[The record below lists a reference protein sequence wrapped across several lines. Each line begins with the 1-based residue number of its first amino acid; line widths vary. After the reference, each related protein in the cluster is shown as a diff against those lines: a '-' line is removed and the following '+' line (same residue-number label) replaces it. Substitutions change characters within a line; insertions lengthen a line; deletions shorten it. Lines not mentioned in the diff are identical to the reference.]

1 MNRLTENCKKYAVEL
16 HELKIQKDLIQQT
29 ADIFKAVDQIMTD
42 LANPAVSLEKKHNVI
57 DKIFPKEIRDFLK
70 VLCDNNEVEIFPE
83 IAKAYYELAPQS
95 AEEFHAVL
103 SYVKKPTDE
112 QLMGIRNF
120 LMRKCGREDIDL
132 ELEEDPSLGDGFVI
146 RAGGEEFDWSTKG
159 RMKQFE
165 QKMEQIKNFTS
176 TDGIISI
183 LKTEIEN
190 FDLEAKG
197 MEIGVVKS
205 VADGIANIDGID
217 HAMYGEIVLF
227 DSGIKGMVQDIR
239 RNEIGVILF
248 GRDVEITEGS
258 RVARTGKRAGIPVGD
273 AFCGRVIDALGAPLD
288 GQGDIPSVD
297 YYPVEAQAPS
307 IVERKSVSV
316 PMETGILAIDSMFPI
331 GRGQR
336 ELIIGDRQTGKT
348 SIAMDTIINQRGKG
362 VICIYVAIGQKAS
375 TVAKLVNTLK
385 ANDALSYT
393 IVVSST
399 ASDPAPLQFIA
410 PYSGTALAEYF
421 MHQGKDVLIVYDDLS
436 KHAVAY
442 RAMSLLLERSPGRE
456 AYPGDVFYLHSR
468 LLERS
473 SRLSDALGGGSITA
487 LPIIETQAGDVS
499 AYIPTNVISIT
510 DGQIFLESNLFFSGQ
525 RPAVNV
531 GLSVSR
537 VGGAA
542 QTKAMKKAAGSVRI
556 DLAQYREMEVF
567 TQFASDL
574 DDTTAS
580 QLAYGKS
587 LMELLKQ
594 PLSRPLSMAEQVI
607 TLCAATRGKLM
618 ADLEL
623 KDVKR
628 FQGEM
633 LEYFHNEHSDIISE
647 LTGTGRLEDETA
659 ERIVET
665 AAKFKAERFVP
676 GTEK

>member
-1 MNRLTENCKKYAVEL
+1 MTENCKKYAVEL

-83 IAKAYYELAPQS
+83 IAKAYYELTPQS

-120 LMRKCGREDIDL
+120 LMRKFGREDMDL

-165 QKMEQIKNFTS
+165 QKMEQIKNSTS

-297 YYPVEAQAPS
+297 YYPVEAQAPG

>member
-1 MNRLTENCKKYAVEL
+1 MTENCKKYAVEL

-70 VLCDNNEVEIFPE
+70 VLCDNNEVEMFPE
-83 IAKAYYELAPQS
+83 IAKAYYELTPQS
-95 AEEFHAVL
+95 AEEFHATL
-103 SYVKKPTDE
+103 AYVKKPTDE

-120 LMRKCGREDIDL
+120 LMRKFGREDMDL

-165 QKMEQIKNFTS
+165 QKMEQIKNSTS

-297 YYPVEAQAPS
+297 YYPVEAQAPG
-307 IVERKSVSV
+307 IVDRKSVSV

>member
-1 MNRLTENCKKYAVEL
+1 MTENCKKYAVEL

-297 YYPVEAQAPS
+297 YYPVEEQAPG

-676 GTEK
+676 GAEK